1 MTPTNVKTRF
11 APSPTGRM
19 HLGNLRTALF
29 NALLA
34 RSRGGRFLLR
44 LEDTDESRSSGAH
57 AQTLMADLRWMG
69 LHWDEG
75 PEAGGEAGPYHQSE
89 RGAVYERYYRA
100 LEAADQAYPCFCT
113 ERELELSRKAQRAAG
128 KPPRYAG
135 TCAHLTAEERE
146 RRRAEGRRPTLRF
159 RVPAEETVV
168 FHDLVRGEQ
177 RFPTDEIGDFIIRR
191 ADGTAAFF
199 FCNAV
204 DDALMGVSHVLRGED
219 HLTNTPRQLL
229 LLRALDLPQP
239 EYGHINLI
247 TGDDGAPLSKRNGSL
262 SVAELREAGWLPEAV
277 LNYLARLGHHYTGE
291 VESQLLDL
299 QGLADAFRTDALGR
313 APARFDRH
321 QLSHW
326 QQLAVH
332 RADEATLA
340 PWLERL
346 DDAVPADRR
355 RALLAAVRDNILF
368 PDDLAAWGQRVF
380 GPLPALAP
388 DTEAVIRDAGPA
400 FYEAA
405 LAELETT
412 AGDFPALAKAVRKA
426 TGAKGRQLFMPLRA
440 ALTGLCR
447 GPELGPVYALMPVDI
462 ARCRLEQ
469 ARELAATTP

>member
-1 MTPTNVKTRF
+1 
-11 APSPTGRM
+11 M

-34 RSRGGRFLLR
+34 RSRGGTFLLR
-44 LEDTDESRSSGAH
+44 LEDTDESRSSEAN
-57 AQTLMADLRWMG
+57 ARALLEDLRWMG
-69 LHWDEG
+69 LDWDEG
-75 PEAGGEAGPYHQSE
+75 PEVDGGVGPYRQSE
-89 RGAVYERYYRA
+89 RGEVYHRYYQA
-100 LEAADQAYPCFCT
+100 LEAADLAYPCFCT

-229 LLRALDLPQP
+229 LLRALELPQP
-239 EYGHINLI
+239 AYGHINLI

-299 QGLADAFRTDALGR
+299 AGLADAFRTDALGR

-321 QLSHW
+321 QLGHW
-326 QQLAVH
+326 QQLAVQ
-332 RADEATLA
+332 RADEADLA

-346 DDAVPADRR
+346 DDSVPAEQR

-368 PDDLAAWGQRVF
+368 PDDLVDWGQRVF
-380 GPLPALAP
+380 GRLPAPDA
-388 DTEAVIRDAGPA
+388 DTETVIREAGPA
-400 FYEAA
+400 FYQAA
-405 LAELETT
+405 LAELEAT

-447 GPELGPVYALMPVDI
+447 GPELGPVYALMPLEI

-469 ARELAATTP
+469 ARERAASTP